1 MYWIAKSTDVEKIDN
16 ILKKSAGY
24 LRHELSQ
31 LRVIGEIPLIQFV
44 KGIMTIIWN
53 CFANI

>member
-1 MYWIAKSTDVEKIDN
+1 MYWIAKSTDVDKIDN
-16 ILKKSAGY
+16 ILKKRAGY